1 MKTDRRP
8 AGKFTVGYNSTM
20 KLLKSGE
27 AEKVL
32 LAYDCSDFIKQNVL
46 TAAAAAGIAADESS
60 SMAQLGAMCGIDVG
74 CAVCAVRKSN

>member
-46 TAAAAAGIAADESS
+46 TAAAAAGAELVRQEAAAAAGSP
-60 SMAQLGAMCGIDVG
+60 CGGSD
-74 CAVCAVRKSN
+74 RD